1 MKRPAIQL
9 YFGDLMKN
17 PKVKRCG
24 WAARGVLIWTMALL
38 HDEEEYGAVRWPL
51 IEIAQAVG
59 CPFTLMRELAD
70 KGALK
75 GGDKRVEAYRWAPS
89 HAGKRG
95 PEVILVPEQ
104 EGPLWYSSRMV
115 RDEYKRTKCG
125 IGTRFGT
132 SGKLPTGTPDT
143 SPSGTPSR
151 ANGDGDGSP
160 SGPPNRGEG
169 DGASSS
175 SSSSTKQC
183 SEPPTSSRD
192 PLQTEKSTAG
202 HNNGLQKQPF
212 ATRSPEGAKAK
223 AESLGMRTMP
233 GETTEQLVARINM
246 EIAQRERHA

>member
-115 RDEYKRTKCG
+115 RDEYKRTNRG
-125 IGTRFGT
+125 VATRFGPG
-132 SGKLPTGTPDT
+132 GKLPTGTPSAEPTRGEGGQHD
-143 SPSGTPSR
+143 PPNGTPSR
-151 ANGDGDGSP
+151 
-160 SGPPNRGEG
+160 REG
-169 DGASSS
+169 GGASSS
-175 SSSSTKQC
+175 SSSSINGVHTPGIDARAIIGAKPLGEKSPSKTKPGNGWQR
-183 SEPPTSSRD
+183 SRD
-192 PLQTEKSTAG
+192 GQLAMGEYL
-202 HNNGLQKQPF
+202 GLPPRRGEVE
-212 ATRSPEGAKAK
+212 AEYKARLFDELK
-223 AESLGMRTMP
+223 
-233 GETTEQLVARINM
+233 V
-246 EIAQRERHA
+246 REAAH